1 MNAGQEWVKGLPKK
15 IVFASPIQVIGIK
28 KQYLKSLSPNK
39 ISENIKTPTSQIYP
53 FPSKVSHKHYHKTSR
68 WLRKHSIDYS
78 YGDTINEDVLDKRY
92 LEDFA
97 FRGLR
102 INNL

>member
-1 MNAGQEWVKGLPKK
+1 MKARQEWVKGSPKE

-39 ISENIKTPTSQIYP
+39 ASENVNSSMSQIYP
-53 FPSKVSHKHYHKTSR
+53 LPNKVSHRHYHKTSR
-68 WLRKHSIDYS
+68 WLRKHSINYARADR
-78 YGDTINEDVLDKRY
+78 INEDLMDKEY